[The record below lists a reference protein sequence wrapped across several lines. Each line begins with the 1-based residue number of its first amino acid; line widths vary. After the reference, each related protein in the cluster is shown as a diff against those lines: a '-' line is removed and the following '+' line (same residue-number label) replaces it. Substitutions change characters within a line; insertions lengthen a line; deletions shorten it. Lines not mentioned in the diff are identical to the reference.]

1 MCPAGDAAGPDA
13 GGQDGRVSSPV
24 TAPPAASAPPAPGRG
39 ALVLLL
45 VALGAGALT
54 WWLLWLGA
62 HDATLVR
69 WECAA
74 AQCATDDLAGAAFP
88 LAVFPAGVLVTTLA
102 PLARRATPGL
112 VVALAAGA
120 LVTGWTGAVR
130 DGLSPLER
138 VRVPLVV
145 AGALLVAGLVA
156 AVVGGVRSARTS
168 GVGPRLLGLTGTWAR
183 VRDYETVD
191 RTRCRATVHYAD
203 ARGTRYA
210 VRTEVPREAFRH
222 APRAY
227 YDPLRPGDPSRLRVA
242 VPPQPLGA
250 AGRRARD
257 EAVRALLPLPDDDL
271 PGGAPAPASTRR
283 GAPGTSGSSAAGT
296 GSASGAGTSGLSG
309 SSGAGTGSVSGDGTS
324 GTSGASDAS
333 PGGAAALVDEL
344 ERLHALH
351 ASGALTDGE
360 YAAGKAR
367 VLGDRGG
374 A

>member
-1 MCPAGDAAGPDA
+1 M
-13 GGQDGRVSSPV
+13 SSPV

-45 VALGAGALT
+45 IALGAGALT

-88 LAVFPAGVLVTTLA
+88 LAVFAAGVLVTTLA

-120 LVTGWTGAVR
+120 LVTGWSGAVR

-156 AVVGGVRSARTS
+156 AVLGGVRSARTS

-271 PGGAPAPASTRR
+271 PGGAPATASTRR
-283 GAPGTSGSSAAGT
+283 GARPGAPGTSGSSAAGT
-296 GSASGAGTSGLSG
+296 GSVSGAGM
-309 SSGAGTGSVSGDGTS
+309 S
-324 GTSGASDAS
+324 GTSGSSDAS
-333 PGGAAALVDEL
+333 PGDAAALVHEL

>member
-1 MCPAGDAAGPDA
+1 MCPAGDAAGPA
-13 GGQDGRVSSPV
+13 TGGQDGRVSSPV
-24 TAPPAASAPPAPGRG
+24 TAPTAASAPPAPGRG
-39 ALVLLL
+39 TLVLLL
-45 VALGAGALT
+45 VAVAAGAVT

-74 AQCATDDLAGAAFP
+74 AQCATDDVAGAAFP
-88 LAVFPAGVLVTTLA
+88 LAIFPGAVLVGALT

-130 DGLSPLER
+130 DGLSSVER
-138 VRVPLVV
+138 VRVPVVV
-145 AGALLVAGLVA
+145 AAVLLVGGLVA
-156 AVVGGVRSARTS
+156 AAVGGVRSAREAGAS
-168 GVGPRLLGLTGTWAR
+168 PRLFGLTGTWAR
-183 VRDYETVD
+183 VRDYEDVD
-191 RTRCRATVHYAD
+191 RLRCRATVHYAD

-242 VPPQPLGA
+242 VPPQPLSA

-257 EAVRALLPLPDDDL
+257 EAVRRLLPLPDDDL
-271 PGGAPAPASTRR
+271 PGGAPATTRQGR
-283 GAPGTSGSSAAGT
+283 RTGAPGPSGASGSGT
-296 GSASGAGTSGLSG
+296 GSAPAVGTSRPSG
-309 SSGAGTGSVSGDGTS
+309 P
-324 GTSGASDAS
+324 SDVPSA
-333 PGGAAALVDEL
+333 GAAALVDEL

-351 ASGALTDGE
+351 ASGALTDAE